1 MKTHTM
7 DKMIEYM
14 KIHILSLYQ
23 DIEKYDKDENSRGYI
38 EHMAAIVTAHH
49 LLEVAN
55 EFN

>member
-23 DIEKYDKDENSRGYI
+23 DIEKYEKDENSRGYI